1 MIKITIFTPTYN
13 RKHLL
18 PNLFESLKKQTNKDF
33 IWLVIDDGSSDGT
46 SELFGEWKKQAVG
59 FQIDYVQKKNGGK
72 HTAIEKANEICGT
85 DYIVC
90 VDSDDYLTENAVE
103 QMYKEIDIIDKMDDV
118 CGVVTRKAKP
128 NGEPFSINWVPNEM
142 SLYFYELSKKY
153 GYSTD
158 TSLLFKTNIVNKFH
172 FPIFKGERFVTE
184 SVYYNQFL
192 YDYKMYASNNLY
204 YLAEYMPDG
213 YTAQGLNLFFKNP
226 EGYLYALKQNAYF
239 CIKYKTANFKRK
251 VVLVAN
257 FYAWKK
263 VLGLKEKFPND
274 YKLPFFY
281 KVLGKVLSFIPAKNY
296 KAKKAEFYKDQVS
309 KKGE

>member
-46 SELFGEWKKQAVG
+46 SELFEEWKKQDVN

-118 CGVVTRKAKP
+118 CGVVTRRAKP

-226 EGYLYALKQNAYF
+226 EGFLYALKQNAYF

-257 FYAWKK
+257 FYAWKN

-296 KAKKAEFYKDQVS
+296 KAKKAEFYKNQVS

>member
-33 IWLVIDDGSSDGT
+33 VWLVIDDGSSDGT
-46 SELFGEWKKQAVG
+46 SELFEEWKKQAVG

-72 HTAIEKANEICGT
+72 HTAIEKANEVCST

-118 CGVVTRKAKP
+118 CGVVTRRAKP

>member
-33 IWLVIDDGSSDGT
+33 VWLVIDDGSSDGT
-46 SELFGEWKKQAVG
+46 AELFEEWKKQDIN

-72 HTAIEKANEICGT
+72 HTAIEKANEVCST

-172 FPIFKGERFVTE
+172 FPIFKDERFVTE

>member
-33 IWLVIDDGSSDGT
+33 VWLVIDDGSSDGT
-46 SELFGEWKKQAVG
+46 SELFEEWKKQAVG

-158 TSLLFKTNIVNKFH
+158 TSLLFKTTIVNKFH
-172 FPIFKGERFVTE
+172 FPIFKDERFVTE

-226 EGYLYALKQNAYF
+226 EGFLYALKQNAYF

-296 KAKKAEFYKDQVS
+296 KAKKAEFYKNQVS